1 MYVDGL
7 SVTDA
12 NPVVL
17 RDRQRLSQ
25 DGIVTA
31 VVTLVGRNRKPGV
44 VEISGR
50 GVSFADDDE
59 LMNDAQ
65 NLVRNS
71 IEKASKSEGANI
83 EAMRKSVRNALSNFL
98 WSKTRTRPMVIP
110 VIMEV

>member
-1 MYVDGL
+1 
-7 SVTDA
+7 
-12 NPVVL
+12 
-17 RDRQRLSQ
+17 
-25 DGIVTA
+25 
-31 VVTLVGRNRKPGV
+31 
-44 VEISGR
+44 
-50 GVSFADDDE
+50 
-59 LMNDAQ
+59 AQ